1 MANAVEKAVDC
12 YVRAFS
18 ERDPATRA
26 KLIEACF
33 AVDGRIVTRSRTI
46 RGREGLEQE
55 IAAFQADP
63 QWKQIRLGAVDAAGT
78 TFRFHGFADRHD
90 GTSAHAF
97 DAGEIDADGRIS
109 LILTFPGPL

>member
-18 ERDPATRA
+18 ERDPVARA

-33 AVDGRIVTRSRTI
+33 AVEGRIVTRSRTI
-46 RGREGLEQE
+46 RGRDGLEQE
-55 IAAFQADP
+55 IVAFQADP

-78 TFRFHGFADRHD
+78 TFRLHGFADRHD